1 MGRDRS
7 PKTVVVVIFKF
18 NLVYIYVKIIFL
30 FNEWTHSYQKL
41 WENGWDNAF
50 TITGWQ
56 PSLTLSRSWWA
67 QPQLQL
73 H

>member
-1 MGRDRS
+1 M
-7 PKTVVVVIFKF
+7 VVVIFKF

-50 TITGWQ
+50 TTTGWQ